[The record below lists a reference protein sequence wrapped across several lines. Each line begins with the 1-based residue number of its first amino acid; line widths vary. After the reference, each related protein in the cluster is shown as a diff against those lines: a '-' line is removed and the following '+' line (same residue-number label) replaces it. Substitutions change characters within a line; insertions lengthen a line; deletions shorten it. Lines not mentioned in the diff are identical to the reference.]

1 MIKTV
6 LAGGGIA
13 VVSEV
18 VLSDWSDLSDGSDWS
33 DWSDGSDLSD
43 WSDGSDGSD
52 RSDKAL
58 PSLHD
63 EIPHTMGN
71 VALG

>member
-1 MIKTV
+1 M
-6 LAGGGIA
+6 LARGGIA

-18 VLSDWSDLSDGSDWS
+18 VLSDWSDWSDLSDLSDWS
-33 DWSDGSDLSD
+33 DWSDR
-43 WSDGSDGSD
+43 SD

>member
-18 VLSDWSDLSDGSDWS
+18 VLSDWSDWSDWSDLSDGSDW
-33 DWSDGSDLSD
+33 
-43 WSDGSDGSD
+43 SDGSD